1 MFCQPSLFI
10 INPTNSKFP
19 QNFKL
24 KQMAKVLLFLQE
36 NDIHDYEQLEQLAK
50 EATAQMDHLLSD
62 IKQKEARMQEIRELR
77 MHIINYGKTRDIYT
91 AYRKAGYSRNFFEA
105 HREEITLHKAAMEK
119 EPTKQVAID
128 LEESLLVDLQ
138 KIPDQHHVAL
148 NKLIPTL
155 IQAQLMNMNLVD
167 GLLSSNDSGI
177 E

>member
-1 MFCQPSLFI
+1 
-10 INPTNSKFP
+10 
-19 QNFKL
+19 
-24 KQMAKVLLFLQE
+24 
-36 NDIHDYEQLEQLAK
+36 
-50 EATAQMDHLLSD
+50 
-62 IKQKEARMQEIRELR
+62 
-77 MHIINYGKTRDIYT
+77 
-91 AYRKAGYSRNFFEA
+91 
-105 HREEITLHKAAMEK
+105 MEK